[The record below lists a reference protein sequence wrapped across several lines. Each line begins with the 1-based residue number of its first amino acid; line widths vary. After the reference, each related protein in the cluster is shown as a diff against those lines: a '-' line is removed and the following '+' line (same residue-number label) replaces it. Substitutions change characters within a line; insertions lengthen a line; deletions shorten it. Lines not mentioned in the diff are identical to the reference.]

1 MLRDEC
7 KDVEHFDEDAE
18 ELVTITVPRFSK
30 IGPRY
35 GAGHPPIALRCIH
48 DAALGE

>member
-7 KDVEHFDEDAE
+7 KDVEHFDEDAAA
-18 ELVTITVPRFSK
+18 LGMITVPRFSK
-30 IGPRY
+30 IGPSY
-35 GAGHPPIALRCIH
+35 GAGHPPSALRCIH